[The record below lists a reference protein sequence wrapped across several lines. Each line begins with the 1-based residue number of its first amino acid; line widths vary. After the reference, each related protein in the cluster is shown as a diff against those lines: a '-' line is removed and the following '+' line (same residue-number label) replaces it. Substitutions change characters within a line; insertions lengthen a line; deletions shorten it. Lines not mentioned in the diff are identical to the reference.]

1 MLPNDAR
8 IRQVPG
14 PVARYCCGC
23 RLLYP
28 PQYSNFS
35 SKSRD
40 REPCRRQAVRAPP
53 RFRGS
58 RSSGTR
64 LSGALTAV
72 LGRASQH
79 APGQHPPRTAPAHC
93 LRPVRRRG
101 IVPGAHRGLTSGR
114 GALTGLLGNLCGGF
128 LGRGTSCLSDGAPMS
143 ASSPRTPTGPPPRP
157 VRCGPAP
164 TGRNTSTPRP
174 RRPAPGP
181 ARCGWSTP
189 VRQDAIDVGA
199 IVDVRPRSGR
209 CQRHLDDQ
217 VLDCAEVRISLTPQ
231 PHPACRSQSTA
242 ARRACQAA
250 SASARATRGPPDAVR
265 ARRQRPLSGP
275 GRAPVA
281 RRPSHAA
288 AARTPP
294 AALPP

>member
-1 MLPNDAR
+1 VLPNDAR

-23 RLLYP
+23 RLLHS
-28 PQYSNFS
+28 PQCSNFR
-35 SKSRD
+35 SKSSD
-40 REPCRRQAVRAPP
+40 REPCRRQAVRAIAALPRLPLHRNPP
-53 RFRGS
+53 LRGPH
-58 RSSGTR
+58 
-64 LSGALTAV
+64 
-72 LGRASQH
+72 GRASQH
-79 APGQHPPRTAPAHC
+79 APGQHPPRTGPAHRR
-93 LRPVRRRG
+93 RPVRRRR
-101 IVPGAHRGLTSGR
+101 HTSR
-114 GALTGLLGNLCGGF
+114 RAPRPVRVDAVRSQACWA
-128 LGRGTSCLSDGAPMS
+128 TSAAASSTAARVVDGAPMS

-157 VRCGPAP
+157 VRCGSAP

-174 RRPAPGP
+174 RRPASRP

-209 CQRHLDDQ
+209 CQRRLDDQ
-217 VLDCAEVRISLTPQ
+217 VLDCAEVRISLTPR

-242 ARRACQAA
+242 VRRACPAA

-265 ARRQRPLSGP
+265 ARRRHPLSGP